1 MINDII
7 NNLKNKKIVILGFG
21 REGIATYKLIRRHL
35 PNKEIYI
42 RDKNENIKNN
52 ELIKNDN
59 NIILELGDNYLDN
72 LDKFDLIL
80 KSPGIAFNTIDIS
93 SFKDK
98 ITSELELLLKFY
110 KGKII
115 AITGTKGKSTTSSLI
130 YQMIKDN
137 GYKVLL
143 AGNIGT
149 AVFEYIDELESLD
162 YLVLELGCHQLEF
175 VTHSPNYSIL
185 LNIFEEHLD
194 HYRSYDGYIEA
205 KCNIFTHQNK
215 NDYFIYNYDNEI
227 IVNKV
232 NKYKPVSNMY
242 SISFN
247 GNEDATTYLKDEK
260 IYYNNEEI
268 YDINDKRKLLGM
280 HNVNNIMFVLTL
292 AEILKLDMKKTV
304 KTINTFNSLPHRIE
318 YVGEFNGITYY
329 NDSISTIP
337 EACMNALK
345 SLKVNTL
352 ILGGLNRGID
362 YSELISFINN
372 YNLDNLI
379 CIPDTGSIIAE
390 CITNKNTK
398 VYLENDLLNAINRA
412 KEVTKKGG
420 ICLLS
425 PAAASYNTFKNFE
438 ERGDFFKEHVKSNN

>member
-7 NNLKNKKIVILGFG
+7 NYLKDKKIVILGFG
-21 REGIATYKLIRRHL
+21 REGQATYKLIRKHL
-35 PNKEIYI
+35 PDKEIYI

-52 ELIKNDN
+52 ELISNDKFV
-59 NIILELGDNYLDN
+59 ILELGNDYLGD

-80 KSPGIAFNTIDIS
+80 KSPGIAFNTIDID

-98 ITSELELLLKFY
+98 ISSELELLLKFY

-137 GYKVLL
+137 NYKTLL

-149 AVFEYIDELESLD
+149 AVFEYIDELEELD

-175 VTHSPNYSIL
+175 VTHSPEYSIL

-194 HYRSYDGYIEA
+194 HYRNYDGYIEA
-205 KCNIFTHQNK
+205 KCNIFTHQTQ

-227 IVNKV
+227 IQNKV
-232 NKYKPVSNMY
+232 NKYNPKSHTY
-242 SISFN
+242 SISLL
-247 GNEDATTYLKDEK
+247 GDEHASTYLKDNK
-260 IYYNNEEI
+260 VLFNNEVI
-268 YDINDKRKLLGM
+268 YDINEKRKLLGM

-292 AEILKLDMKKTV
+292 AEILNLDMTKVV
-304 KTINTFNSLPHRIE
+304 KTINTFDALPHRME
-318 YVGEFNGITYY
+318 YVGVFNGITYY

-337 EACMNALK
+337 ASCINALK
-345 SLKVNTL
+345 SIKVDTL

-362 YSELISFINN
+362 YSELINFINN
-372 YNLDNLI
+372 YDLKNLI
-379 CIPDTGSIIAE
+379 CIPDTGNIIAAG
-390 CITNKNTK
+390 ITNNNIK
-398 VYLENDLLNAINRA
+398 VYEEDDLLNAIKRA
-412 KEVTKKGG
+412 KEVTKKGEV
-420 ICLLS
+420 CLMS

-438 ERGDFFKEHVKSNN
+438 ERGDFFKEHVKNN

>member
-7 NNLKNKKIVILGFG
+7 NYLKDKKIVILGFG
-21 REGIATYKLIRRHL
+21 REGQATYKLIRKHL

-52 ELIKNDN
+52 ELISNDKFV
-59 NIILELGDNYLDN
+59 ILELGNDYLGD

-80 KSPGIAFNTIDIS
+80 KSPGIAFNTIDID

-98 ITSELELLLKFY
+98 ISSELELLLKFY

-137 GYKVLL
+137 NYKTLL

-149 AVFEYIDELESLD
+149 AVFEYIDELEELD

-175 VTHSPNYSIL
+175 VTHSPEYSIL

-194 HYRSYDGYIEA
+194 HYRNYDGYIEA
-205 KCNIFTHQNK
+205 KCNIFTHQTD

-227 IVNKV
+227 IQNKV
-232 NKYKPVSNMY
+232 NKYNPKSHTY
-242 SISFN
+242 SISLL
-247 GNEDATTYLKDEK
+247 GDEHATTYLKDNK
-260 IYYNNEEI
+260 VLFNNEVI
-268 YDINDKRKLLGM
+268 YDINEKRKLLGM

-292 AEILKLDMKKTV
+292 AEILNLDMTKVV
-304 KTINTFNSLPHRIE
+304 KTINTFDALPHRME
-318 YVGEFNGITYY
+318 YVGVFNGITYY

-337 EACMNALK
+337 ASCINALK
-345 SLKVNTL
+345 SIKVDTL

-362 YSELISFINN
+362 YSELINFINN
-372 YNLDNLI
+372 YDLKNLI
-379 CIPDTGSIIAE
+379 CIPDTGNIIAAG
-390 CITNKNTK
+390 ITNNNIK
-398 VYLENDLLNAINRA
+398 VYKEDDLLNAIKRA
-412 KEVTKKGG
+412 KEVTKKGEV
-420 ICLLS
+420 CLMS

-438 ERGDFFKEHVKSNN
+438 ERGDFFKEHVKNN

>member
-7 NNLKNKKIVILGFG
+7 NYLKDKKIVILGFG
-21 REGIATYKLIRRHL
+21 REGQATYKLIRKHL

-52 ELIKNDN
+52 ELISNDKFVV
-59 NIILELGDNYLDN
+59 LELGNDYLGD

-80 KSPGIAFNTIDIS
+80 KSPGIAFNTIDID

-98 ITSELELLLKFY
+98 ISSELELLLKFY

-137 GYKVLL
+137 NYKTLL

-149 AVFEYIDELESLD
+149 AVFEYIDELEELD

-175 VTHSPNYSIL
+175 VTHSPEYSIL

-194 HYRSYDGYIEA
+194 HYRNYDGYIEA
-205 KCNIFTHQNK
+205 KCNIFTHQTD

-227 IVNKV
+227 IQNKV
-232 NKYKPVSNMY
+232 NKYNPKSHTY
-242 SISFN
+242 SISLL
-247 GNEDATTYLKDEK
+247 GDEHATTYLKDNK
-260 IYYNNEEI
+260 VLFNNEVI
-268 YDINDKRKLLGM
+268 YDINEKRKLLGM

-292 AEILKLDMKKTV
+292 AEILNLDMTKVV
-304 KTINTFNSLPHRIE
+304 KTINTFDALPHRME
-318 YVGEFNGITYY
+318 YVGVFNGITYY

-337 EACMNALK
+337 ASCINALK
-345 SLKVNTL
+345 SIKVDTL

-362 YSELISFINN
+362 YSELINFINN
-372 YNLDNLI
+372 YDLKNLI
-379 CIPDTGSIIAE
+379 CIPDTGNIIAAG
-390 CITNKNTK
+390 ITNNNIK
-398 VYLENDLLNAINRA
+398 VYKEDDLLNAIKRA
-412 KEVTKKGG
+412 KEVTKKGEV
-420 ICLLS
+420 CLMS

-438 ERGDFFKEHVKSNN
+438 ERGDFFKEHVKNN

>member
-7 NNLKNKKIVILGFG
+7 NYLKDKKIVILGFG
-21 REGIATYKLIRRHL
+21 REGQATYKLIRKHL

-52 ELIKNDN
+52 ELISNDKFV
-59 NIILELGDNYLDN
+59 ILELGNDYLGD

-80 KSPGIAFNTIDIS
+80 KSPGIAFNTIDID

-98 ITSELELLLKFY
+98 ISSELELLLKFY

-137 GYKVLL
+137 NYKTLL

-149 AVFEYIDELESLD
+149 AVFEYIDELEELD

-175 VTHSPNYSIL
+175 VTHSPEYSIL

-194 HYRSYDGYIEA
+194 HYRNYDGYIEA
-205 KCNIFTHQNK
+205 KCNIFTHQTE

-227 IVNKV
+227 IQNKV
-232 NKYKPVSNMY
+232 NKYNPKSHTY
-242 SISFN
+242 SISLL
-247 GNEDATTYLKDEK
+247 GDEHASTYLKDNK
-260 IYYNNEEI
+260 VLFNNEVI
-268 YDINDKRKLLGM
+268 YDINEKRKLLGM

-292 AEILKLDMKKTV
+292 AEILNLDMTKVV
-304 KTINTFNSLPHRIE
+304 KTINTFDALPHRME
-318 YVGEFNGITYY
+318 YVGVFNGITYY

-337 EACMNALK
+337 ASCINALK
-345 SLKVNTL
+345 SIKVDTL

-362 YSELISFINN
+362 YSELINFINN
-372 YNLDNLI
+372 YDLKNLI
-379 CIPDTGSIIAE
+379 CIPDTGNIIAAG
-390 CITNKNTK
+390 ITNNNIK
-398 VYLENDLLNAINRA
+398 VYEEDDLLNAIKRA
-412 KEVTKKGG
+412 KEVTKKGEV
-420 ICLLS
+420 CLMS

-438 ERGDFFKEHVKSNN
+438 ERGDFFKEHVKNN

>member
-7 NNLKNKKIVILGFG
+7 NYLKDKKIVILGFG
-21 REGIATYKLIRRHL
+21 REGQATYKLIRKHL
-35 PNKEIYI
+35 PDKEIYI

-52 ELIKNDN
+52 ELISNDKFV
-59 NIILELGDNYLDN
+59 ILELGNDYLGD

-80 KSPGIAFNTIDIS
+80 KSPGIAFNTIDID

-98 ITSELELLLKFY
+98 ISSELELLLKFY

-137 GYKVLL
+137 NYKTLL

-149 AVFEYIDELESLD
+149 AVFEYIDELEELD

-175 VTHSPNYSIL
+175 VTHSPEYSIL

-194 HYRSYDGYIEA
+194 HYRNYDGYIEA
-205 KCNIFTHQNK
+205 KCNIFTHQTQ

-227 IVNKV
+227 IQNKV
-232 NKYKPVSNMY
+232 NKYNPKSHTY
-242 SISFN
+242 SISLL
-247 GNEDATTYLKDEK
+247 GDEHATTYLKDNK
-260 IYYNNEEI
+260 ILFNNEVI
-268 YDINDKRKLLGM
+268 YDINEKRKLLGM

-292 AEILKLDMKKTV
+292 AEILNLDMTKVV
-304 KTINTFNSLPHRIE
+304 KTINTFDALPHRME
-318 YVGEFNGITYY
+318 YVGVFNGITYY

-337 EACMNALK
+337 ASCINALK
-345 SLKVNTL
+345 SIKVDTL

-362 YSELISFINN
+362 YSELINFINN
-372 YNLDNLI
+372 YDLKNLI
-379 CIPDTGSIIAE
+379 CIPDTGNIIAAG
-390 CITNKNTK
+390 ITNNNIK
-398 VYLENDLLNAINRA
+398 VYEEDDLLNAIKRA
-412 KEVTKKGG
+412 KEVTKKGEV
-420 ICLLS
+420 CLMS

-438 ERGDFFKEHVKSNN
+438 ERGDFFKEHVKNN

>member
-7 NNLKNKKIVILGFG
+7 NYLKDKKIVILGFG
-21 REGIATYKLIRRHL
+21 REGQATYKLIRKHL
-35 PNKEIYI
+35 PDKEIYI

-52 ELIKNDN
+52 ELISNDKFV
-59 NIILELGDNYLDN
+59 ILELGNDYLGD

-80 KSPGIAFNTIDIS
+80 KSPGIAFNTIDID

-98 ITSELELLLKFY
+98 ISSELELLLKFY

-137 GYKVLL
+137 NYKTLL

-149 AVFEYIDELESLD
+149 AVFEYIDELEELD

-175 VTHSPNYSIL
+175 VTHSPEYSIL

-194 HYRSYDGYIEA
+194 HYRNYDGYIEA
-205 KCNIFTHQNK
+205 KCNIFTHQTD

-227 IVNKV
+227 IQNKV
-232 NKYKPVSNMY
+232 NKYNPKSHTY
-242 SISFN
+242 SISLL
-247 GNEDATTYLKDEK
+247 GDEHASTYLKDNK
-260 IYYNNEEI
+260 ILFNNEVI
-268 YDINDKRKLLGM
+268 YDINEKRKLLGM

-292 AEILKLDMKKTV
+292 AEILNLDMTKVV
-304 KTINTFNSLPHRIE
+304 KTINTFDALPHRME
-318 YVGEFNGITYY
+318 YVGVFNGITYY

-337 EACMNALK
+337 ASCINALK
-345 SLKVNTL
+345 SIKVDTL

-362 YSELISFINN
+362 YSELINFINN
-372 YNLDNLI
+372 YDLKNLI
-379 CIPDTGSIIAE
+379 CIPDTGNIIAAG
-390 CITNKNTK
+390 ITNNNIK
-398 VYLENDLLNAINRA
+398 VYEEDDLLNAIKRA
-412 KEVTKKGG
+412 KEVTKKGEV
-420 ICLLS
+420 CLMS

-438 ERGDFFKEHVKSNN
+438 ERGDFFKEHVKNN

>member
-7 NNLKNKKIVILGFG
+7 NYLKDKKIVILGFG
-21 REGIATYKLIRRHL
+21 REGQATYKLIRKHL

-52 ELIKNDN
+52 ELISNDKFV
-59 NIILELGDNYLDN
+59 ILELGNDYLDD

-80 KSPGIAFNTIDIS
+80 KSPGIAFNTIDID

-98 ITSELELLLKFY
+98 ISSELELLLKFY

-137 GYKVLL
+137 NYKTLL

-149 AVFEYIDELESLD
+149 AVFEYIDELEELD

-175 VTHSPNYSIL
+175 VTHSPEYSIL

-194 HYRSYDGYIEA
+194 HYRDYDGYIEA
-205 KCNIFTHQNK
+205 KCNIFTHQTK

-227 IVNKV
+227 IQNKV
-232 NKYKPVSNMY
+232 NKYNPKSHTY
-242 SISFN
+242 SISLL
-247 GNEDATTYLKDEK
+247 GNENASTYLKDNK
-260 IYYNNEEI
+260 VLFNNEVI
-268 YDINDKRKLLGM
+268 YDINEKRKLLGM

-292 AEILKLDMKKTV
+292 AEILNLDMTKVV
-304 KTINTFNSLPHRIE
+304 KTINTFDALPHRME
-318 YVGEFNGITYY
+318 YVGVFNGITYY

-337 EACMNALK
+337 ASCINALK
-345 SLKVNTL
+345 SIKVDTL

-362 YSELISFINN
+362 YSELINFINN
-372 YNLDNLI
+372 YDLKNLI
-379 CIPDTGSIIAE
+379 CIPDTGNIIAAG
-390 CITNKNTK
+390 ITNNNIK
-398 VYLENDLLNAINRA
+398 VYEEDDLLSAINRA
-412 KEVTKKGG
+412 KEVTKKGEV
-420 ICLLS
+420 CLMS

-438 ERGDFFKEHVKSNN
+438 ERGDFFKEHVKNN

>member
-7 NNLKNKKIVILGFG
+7 NYLKDKKIVILGFG
-21 REGIATYKLIRRHL
+21 REGQATYKLIRKHL

-52 ELIKNDN
+52 ELISNDN
-59 NIILELGDNYLDN
+59 HVILELGNDYLGD

-80 KSPGIAFNTIDIS
+80 KSPGIAFNTIDID

-98 ITSELELLLKFY
+98 ISSELELLLKFY

-137 GYKVLL
+137 NYKTLL

-149 AVFEYIDELESLD
+149 AVFEYIDELEELD

-175 VTHSPNYSIL
+175 VTHSPEYSIL

-194 HYRSYDGYIEA
+194 HYRNYDGYIEA
-205 KCNIFTHQNK
+205 KCNIFTHQTD

-227 IVNKV
+227 IQNKV
-232 NKYKPVSNMY
+232 NKYNPKSHTY
-242 SISFN
+242 SISLL
-247 GNEDATTYLKDEK
+247 GDEHATTYLKDNK
-260 IYYNNEEI
+260 VLFNNEVI
-268 YDINDKRKLLGM
+268 YDINEKRKLLGM

-292 AEILKLDMKKTV
+292 AEILNLDMTKVV
-304 KTINTFNSLPHRIE
+304 KTINTFDALPHRME
-318 YVGEFNGITYY
+318 YVGIFNGITYY

-337 EACMNALK
+337 ASCINALK
-345 SLKVNTL
+345 SIKVDTL

-362 YSELISFINN
+362 YSELINFINN
-372 YNLDNLI
+372 YDLKNLI
-379 CIPDTGSIIAE
+379 CIPDTGNIIAAG
-390 CITNKNTK
+390 ITNNNIK
-398 VYLENDLLNAINRA
+398 VYKEDDLLNAIKRA
-412 KEVTKKGG
+412 KEVTKKGEV
-420 ICLLS
+420 CLMS

-438 ERGDFFKEHVKSNN
+438 ERGDFFKEHVKNN

>member
-7 NNLKNKKIVILGFG
+7 NYLKDKKIVILGFG
-21 REGIATYKLIRRHL
+21 REGQATYKLIRKHL

-52 ELIKNDN
+52 ELISNDN
-59 NIILELGDNYLDN
+59 HVILELGNDYLGD

-80 KSPGIAFNTIDIS
+80 KSPGIAFNTIDID

-98 ITSELELLLKFY
+98 ISSELELLLKFY

-137 GYKVLL
+137 NYKTLL

-149 AVFEYIDELESLD
+149 AVFEYIDELEELD

-175 VTHSPNYSIL
+175 VTHSPEYSIL

-194 HYRSYDGYIEA
+194 HYRNYDGYIEA
-205 KCNIFTHQNK
+205 KCNIFTHQTD

-227 IVNKV
+227 IQNKV
-232 NKYKPVSNMY
+232 NKYNPKSHTY
-242 SISFN
+242 SISLL
-247 GNEDATTYLKDEK
+247 GDEHATTYLKDNK
-260 IYYNNEEI
+260 ILFNNEVI
-268 YDINDKRKLLGM
+268 YDINEKRKLLGM

-292 AEILKLDMKKTV
+292 AEILNLDMTKVV
-304 KTINTFNSLPHRIE
+304 KTINTFDALPHRME
-318 YVGEFNGITYY
+318 YVGVFNGITYY

-337 EACMNALK
+337 ASCINALK
-345 SLKVNTL
+345 SIKVDTL

-362 YSELISFINN
+362 YSELINFINN
-372 YNLDNLI
+372 YDLKNLI
-379 CIPDTGSIIAE
+379 CIPDTGNIIAAG
-390 CITNKNTK
+390 ITNNNIK
-398 VYLENDLLNAINRA
+398 VYKEDDLLNAIKRA
-412 KEVTKKGG
+412 KEVTKKGEV
-420 ICLLS
+420 CLMS

-438 ERGDFFKEHVKSNN
+438 ERGDFFKEHVKNN

>member
-7 NNLKNKKIVILGFG
+7 NYLKDKKIVILGFG
-21 REGIATYKLIRRHL
+21 REGQATYKLIRKHL

-52 ELIKNDN
+52 ELISNDKFV
-59 NIILELGDNYLDN
+59 ILELGNDYLGD

-80 KSPGIAFNTIDIS
+80 KSPGIAFNTIDID

-98 ITSELELLLKFY
+98 ISSELELLLKFY

-137 GYKVLL
+137 NYKTLL

-149 AVFEYIDELESLD
+149 AVFEYIDELEELD

-175 VTHSPNYSIL
+175 VTHSPEYSIL

-194 HYRSYDGYIEA
+194 HYRNYDGYIEA
-205 KCNIFTHQNK
+205 KCNIFTHQTQ

-227 IVNKV
+227 IQNKV
-232 NKYKPVSNMY
+232 NKYNPKSHTY
-242 SISFN
+242 SISLL
-247 GNEDATTYLKDEK
+247 GDEHASTYLKDNK
-260 IYYNNEEI
+260 VLFNNEVI
-268 YDINDKRKLLGM
+268 YDINEKRKLLGM

-292 AEILKLDMKKTV
+292 AEILNLDMTKVV
-304 KTINTFNSLPHRIE
+304 KTINTFDALPHRME
-318 YVGEFNGITYY
+318 YVGVFNGITYY

-337 EACMNALK
+337 ASCINALK
-345 SLKVNTL
+345 SIKVDTL

-362 YSELISFINN
+362 YSELINFINN
-372 YNLDNLI
+372 YDLKNLI
-379 CIPDTGSIIAE
+379 CIPDTGNIIAAG
-390 CITNKNTK
+390 ITNNNIK
-398 VYLENDLLNAINRA
+398 VYEEDDLLNAIKRA
-412 KEVTKKGG
+412 KEVTKKGEV
-420 ICLLS
+420 CLMS

-438 ERGDFFKEHVKSNN
+438 ERGDFFKEHVKNN

>member
-7 NNLKNKKIVILGFG
+7 NYLKDKKIVILGFG
-21 REGIATYKLIRRHL
+21 REGQATYKLIRKHL

-42 RDKNENIKNN
+42 RDKNEDIKNN
-52 ELIKNDN
+52 ELISNDKFV
-59 NIILELGDNYLDN
+59 ILELGNDYLGD

-80 KSPGIAFNTIDIS
+80 KSPGIAFNTIDID

-98 ITSELELLLKFY
+98 ISSELELLLKFY

-137 GYKVLL
+137 NYKTLL

-149 AVFEYIDELESLD
+149 AVFEYIDELEELD

-175 VTHSPNYSIL
+175 VTHSPEYSIL

-194 HYRSYDGYIEA
+194 HYRNYDGYIEA
-205 KCNIFTHQNK
+205 KCNIFTHQTD

-227 IVNKV
+227 IQNKV
-232 NKYKPVSNMY
+232 NKYNPKSHTY
-242 SISFN
+242 SISLL
-247 GNEDATTYLKDEK
+247 GDEHATTYLKDNK
-260 IYYNNEEI
+260 VLFNNEVI
-268 YDINDKRKLLGM
+268 YDINEKRKLLGM

-292 AEILKLDMKKTV
+292 AEILNLDMTKVV
-304 KTINTFNSLPHRIE
+304 KTINTFDALPHRME
-318 YVGEFNGITYY
+318 YVGIFNGITYY

-337 EACMNALK
+337 ASCINALK
-345 SLKVNTL
+345 SIKVDTL

-362 YSELISFINN
+362 YSELINFINN
-372 YNLDNLI
+372 YDLKNLI
-379 CIPDTGSIIAE
+379 CIPDTGNIIAAG
-390 CITNKNTK
+390 ITNNNIK
-398 VYLENDLLNAINRA
+398 VYKEDDLLNAIKRA
-412 KEVTKKGG
+412 KEVTKKGEV
-420 ICLLS
+420 CLMS

-438 ERGDFFKEHVKSNN
+438 ERGDFFKEHVKNN

>member
-7 NNLKNKKIVILGFG
+7 NYLKDKKIVILGFG
-21 REGIATYKLIRRHL
+21 REGQATYKLIRKHL

-52 ELIKNDN
+52 ELISNDKFV
-59 NIILELGDNYLDN
+59 ILELGNDYLGD

-80 KSPGIAFNTIDIS
+80 KSPGIAFNTIDID

-98 ITSELELLLKFY
+98 ISSELELLLKFY

-137 GYKVLL
+137 NYKTLL

-149 AVFEYIDELESLD
+149 AVFEYIDELEELD

-175 VTHSPNYSIL
+175 VTHSPEYSIL

-194 HYRSYDGYIEA
+194 HYRNYDGYIEA
-205 KCNIFTHQNK
+205 KCNIFTHQTD

-227 IVNKV
+227 IQNKV
-232 NKYKPVSNMY
+232 NKYNPKSHTY
-242 SISFN
+242 SISLL
-247 GNEDATTYLKDEK
+247 GDEHATTYLKDNK
-260 IYYNNEEI
+260 VLFNNEVI
-268 YDINDKRKLLGM
+268 YDINEKRKLLGM

-292 AEILKLDMKKTV
+292 AEILNLDMTKVV
-304 KTINTFNSLPHRIE
+304 KTINTFDALPHRME
-318 YVGEFNGITYY
+318 YVGIFNGITYY

-337 EACMNALK
+337 ASCINALK
-345 SLKVNTL
+345 SIKVDTL

-362 YSELISFINN
+362 YSELINFINN
-372 YNLDNLI
+372 YDLKNLI
-379 CIPDTGSIIAE
+379 CIPDTGNIIAAG
-390 CITNKNTK
+390 ITNNNIK
-398 VYLENDLLNAINRA
+398 VYEEDDLLNAIKRA
-412 KEVTKKGG
+412 KEVTKKGEV
-420 ICLLS
+420 CLMS

-438 ERGDFFKEHVKSNN
+438 ERGDFFKEHVKNN

>member
-7 NNLKNKKIVILGFG
+7 NYLKDKKIVILGFG
-21 REGIATYKLIRRHL
+21 REGQATYKLIRKHL

-42 RDKNENIKNN
+42 REKNENIKNN
-52 ELIKNDN
+52 ELISNDKFV
-59 NIILELGDNYLDN
+59 ILELGNDYLGD

-80 KSPGIAFNTIDIS
+80 KSPGIAFNTIDID

-98 ITSELELLLKFY
+98 ISSELELLLKFY

-137 GYKVLL
+137 NYKTLL

-149 AVFEYIDELESLD
+149 AVFEYIDELEELD

-175 VTHSPNYSIL
+175 VTHSPEYSIL

-194 HYRSYDGYIEA
+194 HYRNYDGYIEA
-205 KCNIFTHQNK
+205 KCNIFTHQTQ

-227 IVNKV
+227 IQNKV
-232 NKYKPVSNMY
+232 NKYNPKSHTY
-242 SISFN
+242 SISLL
-247 GNEDATTYLKDEK
+247 GDEHASTYLKDNK
-260 IYYNNEEI
+260 VLFNNEVI
-268 YDINDKRKLLGM
+268 YDINEKRKLLGM

-292 AEILKLDMKKTV
+292 AEILNLDMTKVV
-304 KTINTFNSLPHRIE
+304 KTINTFDALPHRME
-318 YVGEFNGITYY
+318 YVGVFNGITYY

-337 EACMNALK
+337 ASCINALK
-345 SLKVNTL
+345 SIKVDTL

-362 YSELISFINN
+362 YSELINFINN
-372 YNLDNLI
+372 YDLKNLI
-379 CIPDTGSIIAE
+379 CIPDTGNIIAAG
-390 CITNKNTK
+390 ITNNNIK
-398 VYLENDLLNAINRA
+398 VYEEDDLLNAIKRA
-412 KEVTKKGG
+412 KEVTKKGEV
-420 ICLLS
+420 CLMS

-438 ERGDFFKEHVKSNN
+438 ERGDFFKEHVKNN

>member
-7 NNLKNKKIVILGFG
+7 NYLKDKKIVILGFG
-21 REGIATYKLIRRHL
+21 REGQATYKLIRKHL

-52 ELIKNDN
+52 ELISNDKFV
-59 NIILELGDNYLDN
+59 ILELGNDYLGD

-80 KSPGIAFNTIDIS
+80 KSPGIAFNTIDID

-98 ITSELELLLKFY
+98 ISSELELLLKFY

-137 GYKVLL
+137 NYKTLL

-149 AVFEYIDELESLD
+149 AVFEYIDELEELD

-175 VTHSPNYSIL
+175 VTHSPEYSIL

-194 HYRSYDGYIEA
+194 HYRNYDGYIEA
-205 KCNIFTHQNK
+205 KCNIFTHQTD

-227 IVNKV
+227 IQNKV
-232 NKYKPVSNMY
+232 NKYNPKSHTY
-242 SISFN
+242 SISLL
-247 GNEDATTYLKDEK
+247 GDEHATTYLKDNK
-260 IYYNNEEI
+260 VLFNNEVI
-268 YDINDKRKLLGM
+268 YDINEKRKLLGM

-292 AEILKLDMKKTV
+292 AEILNLDMTKVV
-304 KTINTFNSLPHRIE
+304 KTINTFDALPHRME
-318 YVGEFNGITYY
+318 YVGIFNGITYY

-337 EACMNALK
+337 ASCINALK
-345 SLKVNTL
+345 SIKVDTL

-362 YSELISFINN
+362 YSELINFINN
-372 YNLDNLI
+372 YDLKNLI
-379 CIPDTGSIIAE
+379 CIPDTGNIIAAG
-390 CITNKNTK
+390 ITNNNIK
-398 VYLENDLLNAINRA
+398 VYKEDDLLNAIKRA
-412 KEVTKKGG
+412 KEVTKKGEV
-420 ICLLS
+420 CLMS

-438 ERGDFFKEHVKSNN
+438 ERGDFFKEHVKNN

>member
-7 NNLKNKKIVILGFG
+7 NYLKDKKIVILGFG
-21 REGIATYKLIRRHL
+21 REGQATYKLIRKHL

-52 ELIKNDN
+52 ELISNDN
-59 NIILELGDNYLDN
+59 HVILELGNDYLGD

-80 KSPGIAFNTIDIS
+80 KSPGIAFNTIDID

-98 ITSELELLLKFY
+98 ISSELELLLKFY

-137 GYKVLL
+137 NYKTLL

-149 AVFEYIDELESLD
+149 AVFEYIDELEELD

-175 VTHSPNYSIL
+175 VTHSPEYSIL

-194 HYRSYDGYIEA
+194 HYRNYDGYIEA
-205 KCNIFTHQNK
+205 KCNIFTHQTD

-227 IVNKV
+227 IQNKV
-232 NKYKPVSNMY
+232 NKYNPKSHTY
-242 SISFN
+242 SISLL
-247 GNEDATTYLKDEK
+247 GDEHATTYLKDNK
-260 IYYNNEEI
+260 ILFNNEVI
-268 YDINDKRKLLGM
+268 YDINEKRKLLGM

-292 AEILKLDMKKTV
+292 AEILNLDMTKVV
-304 KTINTFNSLPHRIE
+304 KTINTFDALPHRME
-318 YVGEFNGITYY
+318 YVGVFNGITYY

-337 EACMNALK
+337 ASCINALK
-345 SLKVNTL
+345 SIKVDTL

-362 YSELISFINN
+362 YSELINFINN
-372 YNLDNLI
+372 YDLKNLI
-379 CIPDTGSIIAE
+379 CIPDTGNIIAE
-390 CITNKNTK
+390 GITNNNIK
-398 VYLENDLLNAINRA
+398 VYEEDDLLSAINRA
-412 KEVTKKGG
+412 KEVTKKGEV
-420 ICLLS
+420 CLMS

-438 ERGDFFKEHVKSNN
+438 ERGDFFKEHVKNN

>member
-7 NNLKNKKIVILGFG
+7 NYLKDKKIVILGFG
-21 REGIATYKLIRRHL
+21 REGQATYKLIRKHL

-52 ELIKNDN
+52 ELISNDKFV
-59 NIILELGDNYLDN
+59 ILELGNDYLGD

-80 KSPGIAFNTIDIS
+80 KSPGIAFNTIDID

-98 ITSELELLLKFY
+98 ISSELELLLKFY

-137 GYKVLL
+137 NYKTLL

-149 AVFEYIDELESLD
+149 AVFEYIDELEELD

-175 VTHSPNYSIL
+175 VTHSPEYSIL

-194 HYRSYDGYIEA
+194 HYRNYDGYIEA
-205 KCNIFTHQNK
+205 KCNIFTHQTD

-227 IVNKV
+227 IQNKV
-232 NKYKPVSNMY
+232 NKYNPKSHTY
-242 SISFN
+242 SISLL
-247 GNEDATTYLKDEK
+247 GDEHATTYLKDNK
-260 IYYNNEEI
+260 VLFNNEVI
-268 YDINDKRKLLGM
+268 YDINEKRKLLGM

-292 AEILKLDMKKTV
+292 AEILNLDMTKVV
-304 KTINTFNSLPHRIE
+304 KTINTFDALPHRME
-318 YVGEFNGITYY
+318 YVGIFNGITYY

-337 EACMNALK
+337 ASCINALK
-345 SLKVNTL
+345 SIKVDTL

-362 YSELISFINN
+362 YSELINFINN
-372 YNLDNLI
+372 YGLKNLI
-379 CIPDTGSIIAE
+379 CIPDTGSIIAAG
-390 CITNKNTK
+390 ITNNNIK
-398 VYLENDLLNAINRA
+398 VYEEDDLLNAIKRA
-412 KEVTKKGG
+412 KEVTKKGEV
-420 ICLLS
+420 CLMS

-438 ERGDFFKEHVKSNN
+438 ERGDFFKEHVKNN